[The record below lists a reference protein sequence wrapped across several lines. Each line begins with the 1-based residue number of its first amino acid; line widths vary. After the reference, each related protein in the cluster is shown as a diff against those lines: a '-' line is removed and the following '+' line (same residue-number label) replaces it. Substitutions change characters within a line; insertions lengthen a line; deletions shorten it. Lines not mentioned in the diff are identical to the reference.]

1 MRKGFPIHSSR
12 RISFIPPLSHLSA
25 LIPHFCSAGYMCAT
39 NLTPR
44 DPDHAA
50 TMVRFALRAQE
61 EAAKVL
67 RPDLKDGST
76 LQLRIG
82 AQARGCPQLSAKTH
96 SYPDKQ
102 NEGLTSALQRSCNT

>member
-1 MRKGFPIHSSR
+1 MQKGLPIHSLR
-12 RISFIPPLSHLSA
+12 RISCILPLSHLSA
-25 LIPHFCSAGYMCAT
+25 LLPHCCSAGYMCAT

-67 RPDLKDGST
+67 RPDLQDGST

-82 AQARGCPQLSAKTH
+82 AQVCG
-96 SYPDKQ
+96 D
-102 NEGLTSALQRSCNT
+102 NEQ